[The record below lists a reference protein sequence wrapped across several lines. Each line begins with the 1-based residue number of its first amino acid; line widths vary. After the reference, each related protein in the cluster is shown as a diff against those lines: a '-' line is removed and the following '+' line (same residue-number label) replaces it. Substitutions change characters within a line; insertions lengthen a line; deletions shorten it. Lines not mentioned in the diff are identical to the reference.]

1 MYTIAKA
8 SEIDRIALFRNT
20 AEKMNLH
27 EAIIEKDFWVCLILD
42 YLFNRSKWKNA
53 LVFKGGTSLSKAF
66 HLIRRF
72 SEDIDLIID
81 WRILGYSNGEP
92 WEKRTNSK
100 QDLFNKEA
108 NFRAESFL
116 RQDMLPDI
124 QHELSVMLGLNVI
137 MYIDENGSQ
146 TINFK
151 YPHIFED
158 ESILQTIRLEI
169 GALAAWTPARK
180 ATITPY
186 AADFYSQV
194 FVQPNTEVLTV
205 SPERTF
211 WEKATILHHEANRPE
226 ASLMPARYSRHYYD
240 LYCMMRSDVKKS
252 SLLNLDLLQKVVE
265 FKKQFYPR
273 AWAQYDNAK
282 TGTLKLVP
290 PDHRLPVLQSDY
302 HAMRGM
308 IFANVPSFDELMHQ
322 IAALEAEINSLS
334 K

>member
-1 MYTIAKA
+1 MYSIAKA
-8 SEIDRIALFRNT
+8 SETDRIALFRNT

-27 EAIIEKDFWVCLILD
+27 EAIIEKDFWVCLTLD
-42 YLFNRSKWKNA
+42 YLFRTSKWNNV

-66 HLIRRF
+66 RLIRRF
-72 SEDIDLIID
+72 SEDIDLILD
-81 WRILGYSNGEP
+81 WRVLGYSINEP

-108 NFRAESFL
+108 NLRAEAFL
-116 RQDMLPDI
+116 RQDLLPDI
-124 QHELSVMLGLNVI
+124 QQELSILLGI
-137 MYIDENGSQ
+137 DTDMFIDEIDPQ

-158 ESILQTIRLEI
+158 DSILQTIRLEI

-180 ATITPY
+180 EVITPY
-186 AADFYSQV
+186 AAEFYSQV
-194 FVQPNTEVLTV
+194 FVQPSTEVLTV

-226 ASLMPARYSRHYYD
+226 SSQMPARYSRHFYD
-240 LYCMMRSDVKKS
+240 LYCMMQSSVKDS
-252 SLLNLDLLQKVVE
+252 SLQNVDLLQKVVE

-273 AWAQYDNAK
+273 GWAQYDNAK
-282 TGTLKLVP
+282 IETLKLVP
-290 PDHRLPVLQSDY
+290 PEYRRAVLQSDY
-302 HAMRGM
+302 DVMRGM
-308 IFANVPSFDELMHQ
+308 IFGNAPSFDELMQQ
-322 IAALEAEINSLS
+322 IATLEAEINSLN

>member
-42 YLFNRSKWKNA
+42 YLFRRSKWKTA

-66 HLIRRF
+66 HLVRRF

-81 WRILGYSNGEP
+81 WRILGYSMGEP

-116 RQDMLPDI
+116 RQDMLPDL

-137 MYIDENGSQ
+137 MYIDANDSQ

-169 GALAAWTPARK
+169 GALAA
-180 ATITPY
+180 
-186 AADFYSQV
+186 
-194 FVQPNTEVLTV
+194 
-205 SPERTF
+205 
-211 WEKATILHHEANRPE
+211 
-226 ASLMPARYSRHYYD
+226 
-240 LYCMMRSDVKKS
+240 
-252 SLLNLDLLQKVVE
+252 
-265 FKKQFYPR
+265 
-273 AWAQYDNAK
+273 
-282 TGTLKLVP
+282 
-290 PDHRLPVLQSDY
+290 
-302 HAMRGM
+302 
-308 IFANVPSFDELMHQ
+308 
-322 IAALEAEINSLS
+322 
-334 K
+334 

>member
-27 EAIIEKDFWVCLILD
+27 EAIIEKDFWVCLTLD
-42 YLFNRSKWKNA
+42 YLFRTSKWKNA

-66 HLIRRF
+66 RLIRRF
-72 SEDIDLIID
+72 SEDIDLILD
-81 WRILGYSNGEP
+81 WRVLGYSINEP

-108 NFRAESFL
+108 NLRAEAFL
-116 RQDMLPDI
+116 RQDLLPDI
-124 QHELSVMLGLNVI
+124 QQELSFLLGFDTN
-137 MYIDENGSQ
+137 MYIDEIDPQ

-158 ESILQTIRLEI
+158 DSILQTIRLEI

-180 ATITPY
+180 EVITPY
-186 AADFYSQV
+186 AAEFYSQV
-194 FVQPNTEVLTV
+194 FVQPNTEVLVV

-226 ASLMPARYSRHYYD
+226 SSQMPARYSRHFYD
-240 LYCMMRSDVKKS
+240 LYCMIQSSVKDS

-273 AWAQYDNAK
+273 GWAKYDNAK
-282 TGTLKLVP
+282 IGTLKLVP
-290 PDHRLPVLQSDY
+290 PEYRLAVLQSDY
-302 HAMRGM
+302 YDMRGM
-308 IFANVPSFDELMHQ
+308 IFDNAPSFDELMLQ
-322 IAALEAEINSLS
+322 IAALEAEINSLY